1 MKKLYFIASAMP
13 VIVAAAF
20 LFWKGDSINWT
31 ADILVSVLPFV
42 FMTHGIFS
50 RKTSA
55 MIYGFEMLFPFAWMG
70 ILSIAGLMPL
80 STIVAFM
87 TLPVAIACAQTMKN
101 SIEGGVGVIADLDV
115 RTANL
120 QLIFSVLLTAAFI
133 IGKFI

>member
-1 MKKLYFIASAMP
+1 
-13 VIVAAAF
+13 
-20 LFWKGDSINWT
+20 
-31 ADILVSVLPFV
+31 
-42 FMTHGIFS
+42 
-50 RKTSA
+50 
-55 MIYGFEMLFPFAWMG
+55 
-70 ILSIAGLMPL
+70 MPL
-80 STIVAFM
+80 TTIIVFL